1 MDEAGFKPLY
11 SSAEIANRLNVLASD
26 IAGRMPRDFV
36 LVAILK
42 GSFVFAADLVRAL
55 VQVNTNP
62 DVEFMILSSY
72 GEGLKTSGNVKL
84 LRDTEISVENRH
96 VLLVDDILDSGR
108 TLEFARAH
116 VLARGA
122 KTAKVCVLLEKA
134 EGQGRQ
140 RCEAD
145 FVGFACPDAFVVG
158 YGMDH
163 AHKFRGLP
171 HIAILCE

>member
-11 SSAEIANRLNVLASD
+11 SSAEIANRLNDLASD
-26 IAGRMPRDFV
+26 IAGTMPRDFV

-62 DVEFMILSSY
+62 DVDFMILSSY
-72 GEGLKTSGNVKL
+72 GEGLESSGNVKL

-108 TLEFARAH
+108 TLAFARAH
-116 VLARGA
+116 LLARGA
-122 KTAKVCVLLEKA
+122 KTTKVCVLLEKA

>member
-1 MDEAGFKPLY
+1 MDEAVFKPLY
-11 SSAEIANRLNVLASD
+11 SPAEIADRLNDLASD
-26 IAGRMPRDFV
+26 IAGRMPGDFV

-62 DVEFMILSSY
+62 DVDFMILSSY
-72 GEGLKTSGNVKL
+72 GEGLESSGNVKL

-108 TLEFARAH
+108 TLAFARAH

-163 AHKFRGLP
+163 AHKYRGLP

>member
-1 MDEAGFKPLY
+1 MDEASFRPLY
-11 SSAEIANRLNVLASD
+11 SAAAISHRLNELAGD
-26 IAGRMPRDFV
+26 IAVGMPRDFV

-55 VQVNTNP
+55 VGVEANP
-62 DVEFMILSSY
+62 DVDFMIISSY
-72 GEGLKTSGNVKL
+72 GEGQESTGNVKL

-108 TLEFARAH
+108 TLEFARRH
-116 VLARGA
+116 LLARGA
-122 KTAKVCVLLEKA
+122 KTAKVCVLLEKSA
-134 EGQGRQ
+134 GGGRS
-140 RCEAD
+140 RCDAD

>member
-1 MDEAGFKPLY
+1 MDEAGFRPLY
-11 SSAEIANRLNVLASD
+11 SSSEIANRLTALASD
-26 IAGRMPRDFV
+26 IAGTMPRDFV

-55 VQVNTNP
+55 VRVNTNP
-62 DVEFMILSSY
+62 DVDFMILSSY
-72 GEGLKTSGNVKL
+72 GEGQESSGNVKL

-108 TLEFARAH
+108 TLAFARDH

-134 EGQGRQ
+134 AGQGRQ

-171 HIAILCE
+171 HIAILIE